1 MLKDVIIHS
10 LSWFRWEMKTGLKVD
25 GLLGLGSA
33 LIVNLP
39 RGFDLKTELLDAQSI
54 KLATA
59 FAHWT
64 GWKHFEPH
72 VEKTSASVKLL
83 SGLSFCQTEP
93 DVLYD
98 WLERAQNGRVKAR
111 LFTDATTT
119 FHPKVLLVRSSRRA
133 FVVVGSGNLSEGG
146 LLQNIECG
154 LYSDDQGVYSR
165 MDDWFEGLFGDDSLS
180 TDLTEPDIRRYKK
193 RFDAAKKARK
203 QVEKL
208 QEQAE
213 EDIGERHR
221 AGMRRWKHAV
231 ILARRFFKSK
241 KFKSHYAPQRPR
253 DAKEIRDALNY
264 PQFDFDRDGLEAFY
278 KIQSL
283 GHLIEIGK
291 PQAWRQ
297 RARLKRAL
305 RHLIDDSRPV
315 EARLDAV
322 LKGKYRVQRVGAA
335 FSTKILTVHDPKNFP
350 VWNKVVEQAM
360 KDFGYEKP
368 RGTSQGEHYLEFA
381 NLMRR
386 FREES
391 GARSMLD
398 LDAFFYEHY
407 DKNLRPEE

>member
-1 MLKDVIIHS
+1 
-10 LSWFRWEMKTGLKVD
+10 MKTTLEVD

-33 LIVNLP
+33 LVVDLP
-39 RGFDLKTELLDAQSI
+39 RGFDLKTELLNAKSI

-72 VEKTSASVKLL
+72 IQKTSANVKLL

-98 WLERAQNGRVKAR
+98 WLQRAQKGHVQVR
-111 LFTDATTT
+111 LFTDAKTT
-119 FHPKVLLVRSSRRA
+119 FHPKVLLVRNPRRA

-146 LLQNIECG
+146 LLLNLECG
-154 LYSDDQGVYSR
+154 LYSDEKGVYSR
-165 MDDWFEGLFGDDSLS
+165 VNDWFERLFGDESLT

-213 EDIGERHR
+213 EDIGEHR
-221 AGMRRWKHAV
+221 NAGMRRWNHAV
-231 ILARRFFKSK
+231 ALARKFFKST
-241 KFKSHYAPQRPR
+241 KFKGHYAAQRPH
-253 DAKEIRDALNY
+253 DAKEIKDALNY
-264 PQFDFDRDGLEAFY
+264 PEFDFDRDGLEAFY
-278 KIQSL
+278 KIQAL

-291 PQAWRQ
+291 PQAWKQ
-297 RARLKRAL
+297 RSKLQHGL
-305 RHLIDDSRPV
+305 RHLIDDSKPV
-315 EARLDAV
+315 MARLDAV
-322 LKGKYRVQRVGAA
+322 LDGKYRVHRVGPA
-335 FSTKILTVHDPKNFP
+335 FFTKILAVHDPKNLP

-360 KDFGYEKP
+360 KDFGYEKA
-368 RGTSQGEHYLEFA
+368 RGSSQGEHYLEFA
-381 NLMRR
+381 KLMRR

>member
-1 MLKDVIIHS
+1 
-10 LSWFRWEMKTGLKVD
+10 MKTALKVD

-33 LIVNLP
+33 LIVDLP
-39 RGFDLKTELLDAQSI
+39 SRFDLKAELLHAQSI

-72 VEKTSASVKLL
+72 IEKTSANVKLL

-98 WLERAQNGRVKAR
+98 WLRRAQNGRVQAR
-111 LFTDATTT
+111 LFTDAKTT
-119 FHPKVLLVRSSRRA
+119 FHPKVLLVRNSRRA

-146 LLQNIECG
+146 LLQNVECG
-154 LYSDDQGVYSR
+154 LYSDDKAVYSR
-165 MDDWFEGLFGDDSLS
+165 LNDWFERLFGDDSL
-180 TDLTEPDIRRYKK
+180 TTNLTEPDIRRYKK

-213 EDIGERHR
+213 EEIGERHN
-221 AGMRRWKHAV
+221 AGMRRWIHA
-231 ILARRFFKSK
+231 ITLARKFFNSK
-241 KFKSHYAPQRPR
+241 KFKDHYAAQRPR
-253 DAKEIRDALNY
+253 DAKEIKEALNY

-291 PQAWRQ
+291 PQAWKQ
-297 RARLKRAL
+297 RSRLQAGL
-305 RHLIDDSRPV
+305 RHLTDDSRPV
-315 EARLDAV
+315 ETRLDAV
-322 LKGKYRVQRVGAA
+322 LDGKYRVDRVGPA
-335 FSTKILTVHDPKNFP
+335 FFTKILAVHDPKNLP

-360 KDFGYEKP
+360 KDFGYEKA
-368 RGTSQGEHYLEFA
+368 RGSSQGEQYLEFA
-381 NLMRR
+381 KLMRK

-407 DKNLRPEE
+407 DKNLRPQE